1 MPGPHQYAPQLLVY
15 PEEHLELVAVLGHL
29 ELVDEPQGMPDQVLV
44 VRRYADVYAALQE
57 LVEQEDVVL
66 ADGIE
71 VLVGYVARLVV
82 YALAQTHGE
91 TRVDYALHV
100 LDAAAHVGLQDG
112 ARILMAPI
120 GVVNNLQ
127 RRPRV
132 RRVLHVDPHEA
143 APFGGVLDDLLQVR
157 PAELFVQGQPE
168 PGELDGD
175 AALEAVFVERVYDLL
190 VVLQLRRRV
199 GLALGALAEE
209 VDGGDAALLVEDP
222 DGGERLIQ
230 RIAGYVAA
238 GDPLHDGPRDE
249 GHRVRYGLVHYSH
262 G

>member
-143 APFGGVLDDLLQVR
+143 APFFGVLDDLLQVC

-168 PGELDGD
+168 PGELDRD
-175 AALEAVFVERVYDLL
+175 AAGEAMRVERVENFF
-190 VVLQLRRRV
+190 VVPERVRRV
-199 GLALGALAEE
+199 ALALGALAEE
-209 VDGGDAALLVEDP
+209 VDGGEAAPFVQASD
-222 DGGERLIQ
+222 R
-230 RIAGYVAA
+230 
-238 GDPLHDGPRDE
+238 GD
-249 GHRVRYGLVHYSH
+249 
-262 G
+262 